1 MRKSISIILI
11 LIFSCVEHKFS
22 FKISPEGKYEVE
34 YKAHGDKNDLINFD
48 FSMPTG
54 DKWEINSTMDIVQ
67 SKDSLYAESYREPTR
82 NINLLY
88 ISNKIHNPLNPNGG
102 SFISLSS
109 SLYGTVLGGTKH
121 FLKVKAEYRKYFTL
135 YE

>member
-54 DKWEINSTMDIVQ
+54 DKWEINSTLSEVE
-67 SKDSLYAESYREPTR
+67 AESYDYTAHRGFKR
-82 NINLLY
+82 NEGF
-88 ISNKIHNPLNPNGG
+88 PNTF
-102 SFISLSS
+102 S
-109 SLYGTVLGGTKH
+109 KP
-121 FLKVKAEYRKYFTL
+121 
-135 YE
+135 